1 VAEEEVVELILL
13 LVRTVVQVV
22 VLVFKVPVLHSQVER
37 ELQVKEI
44 TEVHLLQE
52 AHGQAARVVVQVLQE
67 LLVATVV

>member
-52 AHGQAARVVVQVLQE
+52 AHGQAAQVVVQVLQE

>member
-1 VAEEEVVELILL
+1 VAEEVAVELILL

-22 VLVFKVPVLHSQVER
+22 VQVYKVQALLSQVER

-44 TEVHLLQE
+44 TEVLLLRE
-52 AHGQAARVVVQVLQE
+52 AHGQAAQVVVQVLQE